1 MKQKNNIKSNELAA
15 SAAVVDGKL
24 ILTLPEAVTPV
35 VWQMDLDQAKS
46 SALEVIED
54 KKKGT
59 FSLMLRNTKGETIE
73 VAPFEQKSQAVEA
86 LMLTSQALQDGQGKI
101 RAAPNVAQVPYQ
113 AQQGAPVYQPT
124 PTTDSSN
131 KIGGILAIVLIIVLM
146 LVWVISIP
154 RQGDFNN
161 ISATA
166 SGDGHAGAAPSS
178 GVATGVPVSADEFLG
193 NQ

>member
-1 MKQKNNIKSNELAA
+1 MKQKNTIKLNVLSA
-15 SAAVVDGKL
+15 SAVVVDGKL

-35 VWQMDLDQAKS
+35 VWQMDLEQAKS

-86 LMLTSQALQDGQGKI
+86 LMLTSQALQEGQGKI
-101 RAAPNVAQVPYQ
+101 RAAANVAQMSYQ
-113 AQQGAPVYQPT
+113 TAQGAPVYQAAPA
-124 PTTDSSN
+124 DSSN

-146 LVWVISIP
+146 LVWVLSIP
-154 RQGDFNN
+154 RQSDFNN
-161 ISATA
+161 ISASA
-166 SGDGHAGAAPSS
+166 SGEGPAAGAS
-178 GVATGVPVSADEFLG
+178 GVAPGVPVSADEFLG
-193 NQ
+193 SQ